1 MRKINTFQFIFEAI
15 KKYEIID
22 FGYKTNGLIPY
33 VTLKNNTIF
42 HHLPTSMPVALGPN
56 NEKVFNE
63 KNFISNFF
71 RGIVNVIYDIEFRNI
86 QSQRKYKQH
95 SMYEYRLGDVVV
107 EVGAY
112 LGYYAMHAAQ
122 KVGPS
127 GHVLAIEL
135 VPQNYSIL
143 KMNLMTNFPNNTTA
157 INMGVYN
164 KKGNK
169 EACIGPNQIAS
180 FREGVVSNYTS
191 EFSNVMVEMDTMDNI
206 LRENNIDDVD
216 LMIIQ
221 TNGNEIEVLEGMR
234 NSIVKIKNIAIAVPY
249 NREGTDHEAI
259 IFDFL
264 QPNGFFVKKM
274 DVWIYGKN
282 TNVNFEEDQ
291 KEMGKKK
298 KKKRYKANVMSN
310 LSSDDRKLK
319 KLDKKVPTISAC
331 MIVKDEEEFLAPCLK
346 SIKDYVDEIII
357 VDTGS
362 KDRTVEI
369 SESFGAKVYHHPWEN
384 NFSKHRNQSIAY
396 ASGDWIF
403 VIDADEEVVHWDDR
417 LEPVLQNKDVDSVY
431 VKVNNIFGGGAGEAC
446 HNSIRLFR
454 KTKSIRYE
462 GSVHNQLMGTNNSSA
477 SSVVIYHKGYCLDAE
492 KEEQKYLRTT
502 TLLKNE
508 IEKDSDNPKLHHY
521 LAVAYL
527 GKQLYDKAFLECE
540 KAIYFASN
548 QNQEDDLYLWT
559 YFVGAVSC
567 MNTNRIDEAE
577 KMCLEALQIN
587 PMHLDS
593 YYLLSS
599 IYYVQGNEQ
608 AFMDHSEK
616 YLSLIKQL
624 NHNPGKFGLMV
635 HNTVKHE
642 WRIHLHRGFTYASFG
657 LNEKSRKEYSIAL
670 KKCHN
675 KIEYYKQ
682 RCLIHLKRSENRLAE
697 KFLKKALKYNSEDK
711 ELNEA
716 EKRLMGIKETG
727 GVGNKSGSM
736 MSQGIKKTNAP
747 TISLCMMVKN
757 EEKFLSKCLDS
768 VKDYVDEIVIVDT
781 GSTDSTVDIARKF
794 TDKIYFHPWEG
805 HFSKHRNQSIK
816 YATKDWIFILDADE
830 MLLKECAQTVRESI
844 QDESIDSVY
853 VVVKNAFDR
862 GSGEA
867 VHNSIRIFRNNGK
880 IHYEGRV
887 HNRIVGTETSKIY
900 PITILHEGY
909 NLPPEESRKKFIR
922 TSELL
927 KKEIEENPQH
937 PRAYHYLAASY
948 LSGEMLEDAID
959 MAMKAIQLADE
970 NNYEDYIYLWSHFI
984 ASFSYLKTDRLDDA
998 EQICLKAVHKCHNH
1012 LDSHYL
1018 LTIIYYTK
1026 KDLEKL
1032 FHHSKEYL
1040 SLFDRIKKTPG
1051 EFGPMV
1057 HNTVN
1062 HRWRVHL
1069 HRAFAFQEMD
1079 KKRKAEG
1086 EYGRALK
1093 HCGDKREY
1101 YKMLASFY
1109 NSRSEFSVAEEY
1121 LLESLKYNSNDKEL
1135 YLLGARIYCELGMRK
1150 KEMDFLDEAIKR
1162 GVDDIKS
1169 LFRLGTI
1176 YLEEKSYNESSALL
1190 EKVIEMDE
1198 NHLSA
1203 RINLGIIARR
1213 SGELNKAVM
1222 HLEKALEVSPNSLEA
1237 LSNLGYVYYDGRN
1250 FEKAKG
1256 IFEYLTYLHPTL
1268 LDVLLMLSMIY
1279 IRIGGIET
1287 VVAEC
1292 DKILGLLEM
1301 DRNMTL
1307 NSILDLSNLF
1317 VNIGKILLEKEQAA
1331 IAILAFEVAY
1341 QLNDGSDVILKKIGD
1356 ICLQKEHYRDSLK
1369 YLEKAIRLNPQDWES
1384 FFLMGSCYEKM
1395 GVKEG
1400 AAISYEKA
1408 RALNP
1413 DKTSLKHSA
1422 AQQ

>member
-42 HHLPTSMPVALGPN
+42 HHLPTPMPISIGLN

-63 KNFISNFF
+63 NDFISNFF
-71 RGIVNVIYDIEFRNI
+71 RGIINVIYDIEFRNI

-95 SMYEYRLGDVVV
+95 SMYEYHSGDVVV

-122 KVGPS
+122 KIGPS

-143 KMNLMTNFPNNTTA
+143 KMNLMANFPNNTTA

-180 FREGVVSNYTS
+180 FREDVVSRYTS
-191 EFSNVMVEMDTMDNI
+191 KFDNVMVEMDTMDTI
-206 LRENNIDDVD
+206 LCENNIDEVD

-259 IFDFL
+259 IIDFL
-264 QPNGFFVKKM
+264 KPNGFLVKKM

-282 TNVNFEEDQ
+282 TNVNFEEDH
-291 KEMGKKK
+291 KELGKKK
-298 KKKRYKANVMSN
+298 KKKRYKGNVISN
-310 LSSDDRKLK
+310 LSSDDHKLK
-319 KLDKKVPTISAC
+319 KLDKKVLTISAC
-331 MIVKDEEEFLAPCLK
+331 MIVKDEEEFLATCLR
-346 SIKDYVDEIII
+346 SIKDYADEIII

-369 SESFGAKVYHHPWEN
+369 AESFGAKVYHHPWEN

-396 ASGDWIF
+396 ATGDWIF
-403 VIDADEEVVHWDDR
+403 VIDADEEVVHWDNR
-417 LEPVLQNKDVDSVY
+417 IEAVLKNKDVDSVY
-431 VKVNNIFGGGAGEAC
+431 VKVNNIFGGGSGEAC

-454 KTKSIRYE
+454 NNKSIHYE
-462 GSVHNQLMGTNNSSA
+462 GSVHNQLMGTNKGLTSSI
-477 SSVVIYHKGYCLDAE
+477 VIYHKGYCLDAE

-508 IEKDSDNPKLHHY
+508 IEKDPDNPKYHHY
-521 LAVAYL
+521 LAVAFL
-527 GKQLYDKAFLECE
+527 GKKLYDKALLECE
-540 KAIYFASN
+540 KALHFALN

-559 YFVGAVSC
+559 HFVGAISC

-593 YYLLSS
+593 HYLLSS
-599 IYYVQGNEQ
+599 IYYVQDNER
-608 AFMDHSEK
+608 AFISHSDK
-616 YLSLIKQL
+616 YLSLIKLL
-624 NHNPGKFGLMV
+624 NNNPEKFGLMV
-635 HNTVKHE
+635 HNTVNHE
-642 WRIHLHRGFTYASFG
+642 WRIHLHRGFVYTYLG
-657 LNEKSRKEYSIAL
+657 KKEKGKKEYSLAL
-670 KKCHN
+670 KKCKN
-675 KIEYYKQ
+675 KNEYYKQ
-682 RCLIHLKRSENRLAE
+682 RCLIHLQLEEYKLAE
-697 KFLKKALKYNSEDK
+697 KFLNKALQHNAEDK

-716 EKRLMGIKETG
+716 KLKIVEIRDASHAGKKVKDKRF
-727 GVGNKSGSM
+727 
-736 MSQGIKKTNAP
+736 KKNDKVNLP
-747 TISLCMMVKN
+747 TISLCMIVKN

-805 HFSKHRNQSIK
+805 HFSKHRNQSIG

-830 MLLKECAQTVRESI
+830 VLEKECAQTVRESI
-844 QDESIDSVY
+844 QDKSIDSVY
-853 VVVKNAFDR
+853 VVVKNAFD
-862 GSGEA
+862 GGAGEA
-867 VHNSIRIFRNNGK
+867 VHNSIRIFKNNGK
-880 IHYEGRV
+880 IRYEGRV
-887 HNRIVGTETSKIY
+887 HNRIVGDESSKIY

-922 TSELL
+922 TTTLL

-948 LSGEMLEDAID
+948 LSESMHEDAID
-959 MAMKAIQLADE
+959 MAMKAIQLAE
-970 NNYEDYIYLWSHFI
+970 KNNFDDHLYLWSHFI

-998 EQICLKAVHKCHNH
+998 EKICLKAVHKCQKH

-1018 LTIIYYTK
+1018 LTIINHNK
-1026 KDLEKL
+1026 KDWENLL
-1032 FHHSKEYL
+1032 HHSQTYL
-1040 SLFDRIKKTPG
+1040 SLFDRIEKTPG

-1062 HRWRVHL
+1062 QRWRVHI
-1069 HRAFAFQEMD
+1069 HRAFAYQEMEKA
-1079 KKRKAEG
+1079 KKTEN
-1086 EYGRALK
+1086 EYASALE
-1093 HCGDKREY
+1093 HCDDKREY

-1109 NSRSEFSVAEEY
+1109 SNRSEFSVAEQH
-1121 LLESLKYNSNDKEL
+1121 LLEALKYDPNDKEL
-1135 YLLGARIYCELGMRK
+1135 FLLGARIYCELGMRD
-1150 KEMDFLDEAIKR
+1150 KERDFLYEAINK

-1176 YLEEKSYNESSALL
+1176 CLEEKCYNESSAFL

-1198 NHLSA
+1198 NHLGA

-1213 SGELNKAVM
+1213 SGNLNEAAM

-1237 LSNLGYVYYDGRN
+1237 LSNLGHVCFDGKN
-1250 FEKAKG
+1250 FSKAKE
-1256 IFEYLTYLHPTL
+1256 IFEYLSYTHPTL
-1268 LDVLLMLSMIY
+1268 LDVPLMLSMIY
-1279 IRIGGIET
+1279 IHIGNIEI
-1287 VVAEC
+1287 VVNEC
-1292 DKILGLLEM
+1292 DNLMKLLEM
-1301 DRNMTL
+1301 ERNMTL
-1307 NSILDLSNLF
+1307 NSLLDLSNLF
-1317 VNIGKILLEKEQAA
+1317 VNIGKVLLEREQP
-1331 IAILAFEVAY
+1331 ILGILAFDVASH
-1341 QLNDGSDVILKKIGD
+1341 LNDESDVILKKIGD
-1356 ICLQKEHYRDSLK
+1356 ICLQKEHYHDSLK
-1369 YLEKAIRLNPQDWES
+1369 YLEKAIRLNPMDWET
-1384 FFLMGSCYEKM
+1384 FFIMGSCYEKM

-1400 AAISYEKA
+1400 AEISYEKA

-1413 DKTSLKHSA
+1413 DKASLKHLP
-1422 AQQ
+1422 AQ